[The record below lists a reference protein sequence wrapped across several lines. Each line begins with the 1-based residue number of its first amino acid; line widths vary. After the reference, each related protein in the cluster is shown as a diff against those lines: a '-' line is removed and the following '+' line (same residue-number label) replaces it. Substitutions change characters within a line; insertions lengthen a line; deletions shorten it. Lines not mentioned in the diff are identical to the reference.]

1 MRGRNKHEKR
11 KSNQF
16 RYFTSNRTMGH
27 FDKLSIGDAGMPVP
41 FGTEKIDLAVSNGLP
56 SFLSVLEN
64 VLEELEVQSIE
75 LAEEIKTM
83 NPEILEK
90 IKLLLPDTPISF
102 IPHEEMKKELNNCH
116 AFIRTGEMTPY
127 ANIILVSGVVF

>member
-1 MRGRNKHEKR
+1 MQACLSPLVLKNRFGCLKR
-11 KSNQF
+11 SSK
-16 RYFTSNRTMGH
+16 
-27 FDKLSIGDAGMPVP
+27 
-41 FGTEKIDLAVSNGLP
+41 
-56 SFLSVLEN
+56 FLSVLEN

-102 IPHEEMKKELNNCH
+102 IPHEEMKK
-116 AFIRTGEMTPY
+116 
-127 ANIILVSGVVF
+127 S

>member
-1 MRGRNKHEKR
+1 MPASPILN
-11 KSNQF
+11 
-16 RYFTSNRTMGH
+16 
-27 FDKLSIGDAGMPVP
+27 LSKCPICAI
-41 FGTEKIDLAVSNGLP
+41 TREIS
-56 SFLSVLEN
+56 
-64 VLEELEVQSIE
+64 E

-116 AFIRTGEMTPY
+116 AFIRTGEMTSY

>member
-1 MRGRNKHEKR
+1 MKKGKVINSDISRVIA
-11 KSNQF
+11 Q
-16 RYFTSNRTMGH
+16 MGH

-41 FGTEKIDLAVSNGLP
+41 FDTEKIDLAVSNGLP

-102 IPHEEMKKELNNCH
+102 IPHEEMKK
-116 AFIRTGEMTPY
+116 I
-127 ANIILVSGVVF
+127 

>member
-1 MRGRNKHEKR
+1 MKKGKVINSDISRV
-11 KSNQF
+11 
-16 RYFTSNRTMGH
+16 
-27 FDKLSIGDAGMPVP
+27 LSIGDAGMPVP

>member
-1 MRGRNKHEKR
+1 M
-11 KSNQF
+11 
-16 RYFTSNRTMGH
+16 
-27 FDKLSIGDAGMPVP
+27 
-41 FGTEKIDLAVSNGLP
+41 
-56 SFLSVLEN
+56 
-64 VLEELEVQSIE
+64 
-75 LAEEIKTM
+75 AEEIKD
-83 NPEILEK
+83 NEPGNIGK